1 MSFVELFGDTL
12 LSWLPFYYEAKVVF
26 ILWLTLPQFR
36 GARVVFERFLKPAF
50 VDYESVIDEGLDDL
64 QRRGSEKLRELGGHA
79 VRYARSKSGE
89 LLSLAAQL
97 ATEGRGGGGGGG
109 GSGSGSGGGSSGAD
123 GGAAQKDN
131 KRRGDGLQGV
141 PEGKAAEYGIGGA
154 EPEVARDKDM

>member
-97 ATEGRGGGGGGG
+97 ATEGRSGSGD
-109 GSGSGSGGGSSGAD
+109 GSGSGSSSSGGGASGK
-123 GGAAQKDN
+123 GGN
-131 KRRGDGLQGV
+131 GIKRRLAGDGLEGV
-141 PEGKAAEYGIGGA
+141 PEGKAAEYGIGA
-154 EPEVARDKDM
+154 EPEVSRDKDM

>member
-36 GARVVFERFLKPAF
+36 GARVVFERLLKPAF
-50 VDYESVIDEGLDDL
+50 LDYESVIDEGLDDL

-97 ATEGRGGGGGGG
+97 ATDGRQQQGGGGD
-109 GSGSGSGGGSSGAD
+109 GSSSGISKRK
-123 GGAAQKDN
+123 GGRD
-131 KRRGDGLQGV
+131 LQRV
-141 PEGKAAEYGIGGA
+141 PEGKIAEHGA
-154 EPEVARDKDM
+154 GTEPEVAR